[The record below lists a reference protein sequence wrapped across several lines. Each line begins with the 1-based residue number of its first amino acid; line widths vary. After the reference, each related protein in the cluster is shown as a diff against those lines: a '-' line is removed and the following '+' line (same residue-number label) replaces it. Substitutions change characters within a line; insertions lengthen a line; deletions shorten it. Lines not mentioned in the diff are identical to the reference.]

1 MANLSDLFTVL
12 TDDFT
17 AYRFLDKTW
26 IPHETVNHS
35 KKEYM

>member
-17 AYRFLDKTW
+17 SYHFLDKTW
-26 IPHETVNHS
+26 IPHETVNHI